1 MGSVKDLEVLETPSG
16 DRPGRGRFHFSDRY
30 SVFDWGEMPDHIEGK
45 GAALCLMGAYFFE
58 KLEAMGMATHYLGV
72 VGEDGVARRL
82 EDLDRPADTM
92 EVKLVRVIEPGT
104 VGDAY
109 DYSAYRGERGNF
121 LIPLEVIY
129 RNSLPE
135 GSSVFK
141 RLKEGS
147 LRIEDLGLE
156 SPPVPGERLDRP
168 ILDVSTKL
176 EATDRYLGWEEAGE
190 ISGLSPEEVRELKEV
205 TLRINELITRTVEP
219 LGLENQDGKVEFAF
233 DEERRLMLVDV
244 LGTPDECRFEYRGMP
259 VSKEVARIFYR
270 NTEWAREVEEAKKTD
285 RLGWKGL
292 VRQGPPPLPARMK
305 ELLSLLYKSC
315 CDGITG
321 KRFFGAPPLEEI
333 LAELSG
339 LIKG

>member
-1 MGSVKDLEVLETPSG
+1 MGSVKDLVVLEAPSG
-16 DRPGRGRFHFSDRY
+16 DRLGRGRFRFSDRY

-45 GAALCLMGAYFFE
+45 GAALCLMGACFFE
-58 KLEAMGMATHYLGV
+58 KLEATGMATHYLGV
-72 VGEDGVARRL
+72 VGRDGVARRL
-82 EDLDRPADTM
+82 EDLDGPADTM
-92 EVKLVRVIEPGT
+92 EIRLVRVIEPET
-104 VGDAY
+104 VGDGY
-109 DYSAYRGERGNF
+109 DYSAYRAERGNF

-141 RLKEGS
+141 RLEEGS

-156 SPPVPGERLDRP
+156 SLPVPGERLERP
-168 ILDVSTKL
+168 VLDVSTKL
-176 EATDRYLGWEEAGE
+176 EATDRYLGWEEAGK
-190 ISGLSPEEVRELKEV
+190 ISGLSSEELRELKEAA
-205 TLRINELITRTVEP
+205 LRINELITRTVEP

-292 VRQGPPPLPARMK
+292 VRQKPPPLPARMK

-315 CDGITG
+315 CEGMTG

-333 LAELSG
+333 LAELGG
-339 LIKG
+339 LIEG